1 MSADLDVTLAMM
13 PAPLAA
19 LVRAELAA
27 GNEVVEVGRAVPA
40 PSVIA
45 FVKLAQPVTTRPR
58 ASGQGVVFEEGE
70 GALRGGAFRDD
81 AGRFFVLEA
90 CAPAPAE
97 GALERF
103 RRSMAIDYEKWHDGV
118 GYDLAA
124 LRAATARERQEIE
137 ALLLARGVRDWRDV
151 EALAALDSDAA
162 RHALRAAFAAG
173 DPAVR
178 LAVQRHAPHL
188 VHEDERTAAL
198 VEALRTAELYG
209 GLGEALDEAE
219 TFHPQPV
226 IDALFAGVLERD
238 GEVAVLFAAL
248 LTFLHGKADSAFD
261 MEQRPYFLRFHTE
274 DRAERVAMVRDLCA
288 RLGVAAERYVR
299 GD

>member
-1 MSADLDVTLAMM
+1 APGRSTLSLHDALPIWLAAVAGEPGWRPGRSVPPAAAHAPDRRARAVERLAAAHRRAGQPGARRQAGLPLPRRTAGTGAVSAALAVTLAMM

-27 GNEVVEVGRAVPA
+27 GNEVVEVGRAVRA

-81 AGRFFVLEA
+81 AGRFFVLET

-103 RRSMAIDYEKWHDGV
+103 RRSMAVDYEKWHDGV

-173 DPAVR
+173 DPAV
-178 LAVQRHAPHL
+178 
-188 VHEDERTAAL
+188 
-198 VEALRTAELYG
+198 
-209 GLGEALDEAE
+209 
-219 TFHPQPV
+219 
-226 IDALFAGVLERD
+226 
-238 GEVAVLFAAL
+238 
-248 LTFLHGKADSAFD
+248 
-261 MEQRPYFLRFHTE
+261 
-274 DRAERVAMVRDLCA
+274 
-288 RLGVAAERYVR
+288 
-299 GD
+299 